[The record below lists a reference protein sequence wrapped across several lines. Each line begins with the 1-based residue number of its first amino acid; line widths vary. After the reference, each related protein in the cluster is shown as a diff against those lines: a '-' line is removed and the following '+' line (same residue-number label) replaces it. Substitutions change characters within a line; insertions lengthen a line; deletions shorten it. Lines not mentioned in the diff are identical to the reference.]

1 MVVDAS
7 DDPPSRPVRTVAP
20 RPNRRPEP
28 TQGIDPIRTTTAKD
42 WSVPADN
49 SDVIQ
54 IPADFSIRWECAG
67 ARSKAGEPIGLIG
80 KDRFRRL
87 VNSSGGVDDADAR

>member
-7 DDPPSRPVRTVAP
+7 NDAPSRPARTVAP
-20 RPNRRPEP
+20 RPNRHPEP
-28 TQGIDPIRTTTAKD
+28 TRGIDPIRNTTAKV

-49 SDVIQ
+49 REVIR
-54 IPADFSIRWECAG
+54 IPAEFSIRWECAG

-80 KDRFRRL
+80 NDRFRRL